1 MLLHEVHAHG
11 EQSHAEDAVGDGEHH
26 LHGGDRVVLEAVER
40 LDRSVVAEADGGQ
53 GDEAEVGGSGGRPAL
68 PGGEEDRADEDE
80 AEDEHEVDHDGDHHQ
95 VGRHVP
101 LLADL
106 VEPDPTRSD
115 HFFWSR

>member
-1 MLLHEVHAHG
+1 M
-11 EQSHAEDAVGDGEHH
+11 
-26 LHGGDRVVLEAVER
+26 LEAVER

-53 GDEAEVGGSGGRPAL
+53 GDEAEVGSSGGRPAL

-101 LLADL
+101 LLTDL

-115 HFFWSR
+115 HLFGQDEEGRSRWC